1 MVSDKCCSRVMVS
14 AVIVAAGKGI
24 RMNDTVR
31 KQYLPLAGRPVLAH
45 CLTSFE
51 ECNLINKIILVV
63 PEDDFDFCRKEILP
77 ARSEKT
83 VRLVPGG
90 EKRQDSVYNG
100 LLAADENT
108 GIVVIHDGVRPFIDI
123 EMLELCISG
132 AKEVGACILGIPV
145 QDTVKQV
152 ESSGHIIKTL
162 ERDTLWLA
170 QTPQAFQYEIIRKAH
185 ENARLKGY
193 AGTDDAFL
201 VEKMGKHVKIIKG
214 SKNNIKITTRED
226 LRIAEG
232 MLRAGLD

>member
-51 ECNLINKIILVV
+51 ECNFINKIILVV
-63 PEDDFDFCRKEILP
+63 PEDDFDFCKKEILP
-77 ARSEKT
+77 VGSEKT
-83 VRLVPGG
+83 RLIPGG
-90 EKRQDSVYNG
+90 KKRQDSVYNG
-100 LLAADENT
+100 LLAAEENKS
-108 GIVVIHDGVRPFIDI
+108 IVVIHDGVRPFINI

-132 AKEVGACILGIPV
+132 AREVGACILGIPV

-152 ESSGHIIKTL
+152 EDSGHIIKTL

-170 QTPQAFQYEIIRKAH
+170 QTPQAFQYDIIRKAH
-185 ENARLKGY
+185 ENAGLKGY

-214 SKNNIKITTRED
+214 SKNNIKITIRED
-226 LRIAEG
+226 LRLAEA
-232 MLRAGLD
+232 MLQAVPG